1 MSAGPTAGVPFNAFL
16 GKQLLSH
23 GNMLAPAELKKDAYR
38 ELVEHLAA
46 GRLVV
51 DTEDFPLERAEA
63 AWARQQ
69 KGPGRKLVIRP

>member
-1 MSAGPTAGVPFNAFL
+1 
-16 GKQLLSH
+16 
-23 GNMLAPAELKKDAYR
+23 MLAPAELKKDAYR